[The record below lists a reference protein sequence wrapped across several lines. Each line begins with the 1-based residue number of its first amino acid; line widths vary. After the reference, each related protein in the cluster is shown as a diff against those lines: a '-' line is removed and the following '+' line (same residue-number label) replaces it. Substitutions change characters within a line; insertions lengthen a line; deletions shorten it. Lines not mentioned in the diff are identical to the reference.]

1 MTLISFIFLLFL
13 LVIASGVE
21 NGLMNYVLWIHFFF
35 LFYVWRHF
43 CLYLTWDQAISYLFI
58 CIIISFNFWRYLL
71 LFIYFL
77 NFIIHCNYFSFY
89 LLQYWN
95 LMILLGQGVHHLT
108 IQKNIKPVLILLN
121 LQIFFFYEL
130 KEFYLE

>member
-35 LFYVWRHF
+35 FFYVWRHF
-43 CLYLTWDQAISYLFI
+43 CLCLTWDQAISYLFI

-89 LLQYWN
+89 LLRYWN
-95 LMILLGQGVHHLT
+95 SMILLGQGVHHLT

-121 LQIFFFYEL
+121 LQIFSFYEL